1 MAKKLKLIV
10 ENGFES
16 HSISD
21 VIYEETKD
29 GHKKKLAKF
38 KALGIETDVENRN
51 GRFYPYQMM
60 VPVVEK
66 YIADRMQRG
75 QIRSYGE
82 LGHPEGV
89 EINLNRI
96 SHYLESLTWEGKNCI
111 CTAQLLDTD
120 FGRIADTILQAGLQL
135 GVSTRG
141 LGALDENA
149 NPRRFNGADVV
160 GEFNLVA
167 IDIVADPSAPQGWIR
182 GICEN
187 RQYIIDDG
195 NYQPLIE
202 GYENLDKALA
212 SIPKKDVDA
221 FLKEKLQQFFEDIKN
236 PKK

>member
-1 MAKKLKLIV
+1 MKKLKLIV

-16 HSISD
+16 HNISD
-21 VIYEETKD
+21 IILEENKD
-29 GHKKKLAKF
+29 GTKRKLAKF

-51 GRFYPYQMM
+51 GRYYPYQMM

-66 YIADRMQRG
+66 YIADRMMRG
-75 QIRSYGE
+75 KVRSYGE

-96 SHYLESLTWEGKNCI
+96 SHYLETLVWEGKNCY
-111 CTAQLLDTD
+111 CQAQLLDTE
-120 FGRIADTILQAGLQL
+120 FGRIADTILKEGLQL

-141 LGALDENA
+141 LGALDENV
-149 NPRRFNGADVV
+149 NTSKTNGADVV

-167 IDIVADPSAPQGWIR
+167 IDIVADPSAPQGWIK

-187 RQYIIDDG
+187 RQYILDAG

-212 SIPKKDVDA
+212 SLPKKDVDTYLA
-221 FLKEKLQQFFEDIKN
+221 EKLNKFFKDIRK
-236 PKK
+236 

>member
-1 MAKKLKLIV
+1 MVTKKLKLIV

-21 VIYEETKD
+21 IILEESKD
-29 GHKKKLAKF
+29 GLKKKLAKF
-38 KALGIETDVENRN
+38 KALGIETDVKNRN

-60 VPVVEK
+60 QLVVQK
-66 YIADRMQRG
+66 YVADRMQRG
-75 QIRSYGE
+75 QLRSYGE

-96 SHYLESLTWEGKNCI
+96 SHYLESLQWEGKNCF
-111 CTAQLLDTD
+111 CTAQLIDTE
-120 FGRIADTILQAGLQL
+120 FGRIADTILKEGLQL

-141 LGALDENA
+141 LGALDENV
-149 NPRRFNGADVV
+149 NPARTNGADVV

-167 IDIVADPSAPQGWIR
+167 IDIVADPSAPQGWIK

-195 NYQPLIE
+195 NFQPLIE

-212 SIPKKDVDA
+212 NLPKKDVTDY
-221 FLKEKLQQFFEDIKN
+221 LSKKLNKFFEDIRK
-236 PKK
+236 

>member
-1 MAKKLKLIV
+1 MKKLKLIV

-16 HSISD
+16 HNISD
-21 VIYEETKD
+21 IILEESKD
-29 GHKKKLAKF
+29 GLKRKLAKF
-38 KALGIETDVENRN
+38 KALGIETDIENRN
-51 GRFYPYQMM
+51 GRYYPYRMM

-66 YIADRMQRG
+66 YIADRMQHG
-75 QIRSYGE
+75 KVRSYGE

-96 SHYLESLTWEGKNCI
+96 SHYLESLIWEGKNCY
-111 CTAQLLDTD
+111 CQAQLLDTE
-120 FGRIADTILQAGLQL
+120 FGRIADTILKEGLQL

-141 LGALDENA
+141 LGALDENVKTSKT
-149 NPRRFNGADVV
+149 NGADVV

-167 IDIVADPSAPQGWIR
+167 IDIVADPSAPQGWIK

-187 RQYIIDDG
+187 RQYILDAG

-212 SIPKKDVDA
+212 SLPKKDVNTYLA
-221 FLKEKLQQFFEDIKN
+221 EKLSKFFKDIRK
-236 PKK
+236 

>member
-1 MAKKLKLIV
+1 MTTKKLKLIV

-21 VIYEETKD
+21 VIITESKD
-29 GHKKKLAKF
+29 GLKKKLAKF
-38 KALGIETDVENRN
+38 KALGIETNVKNRN
-51 GRFYPYQMM
+51 GRMYPHAMM
-60 VPVVEK
+60 VPVVQK
-66 YIADRMQRG
+66 YIEDRMKHG
-75 QIRSYGE
+75 SIRSYGE

-96 SHYLESLTWEGKNCI
+96 SHYLESLQWEGSNCY

-120 FGRIADTILQAGLQL
+120 FGRIADTILKEGLQL

-141 LGALDENA
+141 LGALDEDV
-149 NPRRFNGADVV
+149 NPSKVNGAEVV

-167 IDIVADPSAPQGWIR
+167 IDIVADPSAPRGWIK

-195 NYQPLIE
+195 NYQPLLE
-202 GYENLDKALA
+202 GYENLDEALKNL
-212 SIPKKDVDA
+212 PKKDVNDY
-221 FLKEKLQQFFEDIKN
+221 LSKKLAKFFEDIRK
-236 PKK
+236 

>member
-1 MAKKLKLIV
+1 MKKLKLIV

-16 HSISD
+16 HNISD
-21 VIYEETKD
+21 IILEESKD
-29 GHKKKLAKF
+29 GLKKKLAKF
-38 KALGIETDVENRN
+38 KALGIETDVKNRN
-51 GRFYPYQMM
+51 GRYYPYQMM

-66 YIADRMQRG
+66 YVSDRMQRG
-75 QIRSYGE
+75 SVRSYGE

-96 SHYLESLTWEGKNCI
+96 SHYLESLVWEGKNCF
-111 CTAQLLDTD
+111 CQAQLLDTE
-120 FGRIADTILQAGLQL
+120 FGRIADTILKEGLQL

-141 LGALDENA
+141 LGALDEDV
-149 NPRRFNGADVV
+149 NPAKVNGADVV

-167 IDIVADPSAPQGWIR
+167 IDIVADPSAPRGWIK

-202 GYENLDKALA
+202 GYDNLDNALA
-212 SIPKKDVDA
+212 SLPKKDVDTYLA
-221 FLKEKLQQFFEDIKN
+221 EKLTKFFKDIRK
-236 PKK
+236 

>member
-1 MAKKLKLIV
+1 MKKLKLIV

-16 HSISD
+16 HNISD
-21 VIYEETKD
+21 IILEESKD
-29 GHKKKLAKF
+29 GLKKKLAKF
-38 KALGIETDVENRN
+38 KALGIETDIENRN
-51 GRFYPYQMM
+51 GRYYPYRMM

-66 YIADRMQRG
+66 YISDRMQHG
-75 QIRSYGE
+75 KVRSYGE

-96 SHYLESLTWEGKNCI
+96 SHYLESLVWEGKNCY
-111 CTAQLLDTD
+111 CQAQLLDTE
-120 FGRIADTILQAGLQL
+120 FGRIADTILKEGLQL

-141 LGALDENA
+141 LGALDENV
-149 NPRRFNGADVV
+149 NTSKTNGADVV

-167 IDIVADPSAPQGWIR
+167 IDIVADPSAPQGWIK

-212 SIPKKDVDA
+212 SLPKKDVDTYLA
-221 FLKEKLQQFFEDIKN
+221 EKLSKFFKDIRK
-236 PKK
+236 